1 MHKNQ
6 DCGACWGS
14 HVLVRSMEKPRR
26 RPTSFVRE
34 LLRAVWPQLLS
45 LERCLEKE
53 QTIHGTGGVHTHI
66 CKHTRKHTQAHAHTF
81 LPMKR
86 FQWTCWASHAMQ
98 HASAAAFFHELM
110 RHVTSNTTLHWVVL
124 SIFFPHC
131 HCLKTCSFGFV
142 DTTNQFLK
150 VDSSRSGSTCFGL
163 GATDATDATDAKAC
177 SRLRSAWLE
186 SSSCK
191 GGGSPV
197 GETARFRRTPQ
208 VGGRRMS

>member
-1 MHKNQ
+1 MPGKRTDHPW
-6 DCGACWGS
+6 DG
-14 HVLVRSMEKPRR
+14 RS
-26 RPTSFVRE
+26 T
-34 LLRAVWPQLLS
+34 
-45 LERCLEKE
+45 
-53 QTIHGTGGVHTHI
+53 HTHI